1 MKTSFSYK
9 QPELREQ
16 TEKEVQSNLKKLER
30 LVKRF
35 APDLVQL
42 HGAFAHIPHKK
53 SFSLSLN
60 LSLPTGT
67 LHATGEADDV
77 QGSIRAAF
85 AEVIS
90 QLKKHMAKLRR
101 DHEWK
106 RKRGRNAPSLDE
118 RPAS

>member
-9 QPELREQ
+9 QPELREE
-16 TEKEVQSNLKKLER
+16 TEKEMQLNLKKLER
-30 LVKRF
+30 FVKRF

-90 QLKKHMAKLRR
+90 QLKKHMAKLRKGP
-101 DHEWK
+101 EWK
-106 RKRGRNAPSLDE
+106 RKREHCAPSLDGS
-118 RPAS
+118 PAS

>member
-16 TEKEVQSNLKKLER
+16 TEKEMQSNLKKLER
-30 LVKRF
+30 FVKRF
-35 APDLVQL
+35 SPDLVQL
-42 HGAFAHIPHKK
+42 HGAFAHIPHKN

-90 QLKKHMAKLRR
+90 QLKKHMAKLRKG
-101 DHEWK
+101 HEWK
-106 RKRGRNAPSLDE
+106 RKREHRAPSLDGS
-118 RPAS
+118 PAS

>member
-16 TEKEVQSNLKKLER
+16 TEKEVEANLKKLER
-30 LVKRF
+30 FVKRF
-35 APDLVQL
+35 SPDLVQL
-42 HGAFAHIPHKK
+42 HGAFAHIPHKN

-67 LHATGEADDV
+67 LHATGHADDV
-77 QGSIRAAF
+77 QGSVRAAF

-90 QLKKHMAKLRR
+90 QLKKHMGKLRK
-101 DHEWK
+101 DYEWK
-106 RKRGRNAPSLDE
+106 RKREHHPPSLGE
-118 RPAS
+118 SPAS